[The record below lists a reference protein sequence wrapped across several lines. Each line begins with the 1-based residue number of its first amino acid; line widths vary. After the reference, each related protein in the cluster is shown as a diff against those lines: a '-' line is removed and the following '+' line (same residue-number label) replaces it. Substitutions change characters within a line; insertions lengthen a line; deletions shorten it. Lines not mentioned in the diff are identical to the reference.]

1 MDERG
6 EALRG
11 LVIAGGEAA
20 KLLQSA
26 EEDLDEV
33 ALLEQVPVVLGLD
46 SPRGMRPNH
55 RPDAAPFQHVADA
68 LRVVCRVAEK
78 DLAVSVIDQR
88 FRDGCFV
95 PLTWR
100 ELDVERLTESA
111 HESVD
116 LGRKTASRPANIVSV
131 DPPFPPAACWCAL
144 TIVASAMEPSGS
156 TSTRSSSK
164 TRFQTPESAKRRK
177 RL

>member
-55 RPDAAPFQHVADA
+55 RPDAAPSSTSRMRF
-68 LRVVCRVAEK
+68 ESY
-78 DLAVSVIDQR
+78 AVS
-88 FRDGCFV
+88 
-95 PLTWR
+95 P
-100 ELDVERLTESA
+100 
-111 HESVD
+111 
-116 LGRKTASRPANIVSV
+116 RKISP
-131 DPPFPPAACWCAL
+131 
-144 TIVASAMEPSGS
+144 
-156 TSTRSSSK
+156 
-164 TRFQTPESAKRRK
+164 
-177 RL
+177 